1 MPGTITK
8 SGAAKPGAAPNPI
21 AIFDRPA
28 QRRHRARAIRMGAGG
43 MGGAGVAGDAG
54 FLFRDGAER
63 LLDRLADIKRP
74 FTRALD
80 LDSRDPLVAAQ
91 LRAAGI
97 ETVVAGEA
105 ILGKTILGKTGP
117 LTVDLEALPF
127 APGSFDLVISSLAFH
142 WINDLPGTLLQLRH
156 ILKPDGLLLVN
167 LFAGETLEA
176 LRIALLEAEAEIE
189 NGASPRVAP
198 FADPRDLAGLLQRA
212 GFALPVV
219 DSDRLTVDYPD
230 AWKLMRDL
238 RAMGETNATALR
250 HRHFTRRATMLRA
263 AEIYRARFG
272 NAEGRIPAE
281 FEIATL
287 TAWAP
292 HQAQPRALRPGSATT
307 RLADALDTEEQPA
320 GDKATP

>member
-1 MPGTITK
+1 MRASYFARGP
-8 SGAAKPGAAPNPI
+8 SGCSTGWPISSAPS
-21 AIFDRPA
+21 PA
-28 QRRHRARAIRMGAGG
+28 RSTSI
-43 MGGAGVAGDAG
+43 
-54 FLFRDGAER
+54 
-63 LLDRLADIKRP
+63 
-74 FTRALD
+74 
-80 LDSRDPLVAAQ
+80 SRDPLIPEQ
-91 LRAAGI
+91 LRGAGI
-97 ETVVAGEA
+97 ETVVAGE
-105 ILGKTILGKTGP
+105 GGP
-117 LTVDLEALPF
+117 LRVDLEILPF
-127 APGSFDLVISSLAFH
+127 APASFDLVTSSLAFH

-189 NGASPRVAP
+189 NGASPRISP

-219 DSDRLTVDYPD
+219 DSDRITVDYPD

-250 HRHFTRRATMLRA
+250 HRHFTRRATLLRA
-263 AEIYRARFG
+263 ADIYRARFG
-272 NAEGRIPAE
+272 NDDGRIPAA

-292 HQAQPRALRPGSATT
+292 HEAQPRALRPGSAAT
-307 RLADALDTEEQPA
+307 RLADALGAEERPA

>member
-1 MPGTITK
+1 MAGPVPK
-8 SGAAKPGAAPNPI
+8 SSASAPNSI
-21 AIFDRPA
+21 AIFDRYA
-28 QRRHRARAIRMGAGG
+28 LRRHRARAARR
-43 MGGAGVAGDAG
+43 DADSD
-54 FLFRDGAER
+54 FLFHDGAER
-63 LLDRLADIKRP
+63 LLDRLADIKRV

-80 LDSRDPLVAAQ
+80 LDSRDSRIAER
-91 LRAAGI
+91 LRAMGI
-97 ETVVAGEA
+97 ETVVAGA
-105 ILGKTILGKTGP
+105 ITGA
-117 LTVDLEALPF
+117 LRVDPEALPF
-127 APGSFDLVISSLAFH
+127 APASFDLVTSSLAFH
-142 WINDLPGTLLQLRH
+142 WINDLPGTLLQLRR

-176 LRIALLEAEAEIE
+176 LRVAWLEAESEIE
-189 NGASPRVAP
+189 NGASPRISP

-219 DSDRLTVDYPD
+219 DSDRVTVDYPD
-230 AWKLMRDL
+230 LWKLMRDL

-250 HRHFTRRATMLRA
+250 HRHFTRRATLLRA

-272 NAEGRIPAE
+272 DKEGRIPAE

-292 HQAQPRALRPGSATT
+292 HETQPRALRPGSANA
-307 RLADALDTEEQPA
+307 RLAEALGTEERPA

>member
-1 MPGTITK
+1 MPVPPPK
-8 SGAAKPGAAPNPI
+8 SSDGAPNPI

-28 QRRHRARAIRMGAGG
+28 LRRHRARAAGR
-43 MGGAGVAGDAG
+43 GDEAG

-74 FTRALD
+74 FARALD
-80 LDSRDPLVAAQ
+80 LDSRDPLIAER
-91 LRAAGI
+91 LRGAGI
-97 ETVVAGEA
+97 ETLVAGEP
-105 ILGKTILGKTGP
+105 IVDKGEP
-117 LTVDLEALPF
+117 LCVDPEALPF
-127 APGSFDLVISSLAFH
+127 APASFDLVTSSLAFH

-176 LRIALLEAEAEIE
+176 LRIALLEAESEVE
-189 NGASPRVAP
+189 NGASPRISP

-219 DSDRLTVDYPD
+219 DTDRITVDYPD

-250 HRHFTRRATMLRA
+250 HRHFTRRATLLRA

-272 NAEGRIPAE
+272 NEQGRIPAE

-292 HQAQPRALRPGSATT
+292 HETQPRTLRPGSAET
-307 RLADALDTEEQPA
+307 RLADALGTQERPA

>member
-1 MPGTITK
+1 MPGPTPK
-8 SGAAKPGAAPNPI
+8 SIAGAPNPM
-21 AIFDRPA
+21 AIFDRQA
-28 QRRHRARAIRMGAGG
+28 LRRHRARAARREA
-43 MGGAGVAGDAG
+43 DAG
-54 FLFRDGAER
+54 FLFREGAER

-74 FTRALD
+74 FARALD
-80 LDSRDPLVAAQ
+80 LDSRDPLIAER
-91 LRAAGI
+91 LRAVGS

-105 ILGKTILGKTGP
+105 GLLR
-117 LTVDLEALPF
+117 VDLESLPF
-127 APGSFDLVISSLAFH
+127 APASFDIVISSLAFH
-142 WINDLPGTLLQLRH
+142 WINDLPGTLLQLRQ

-189 NGASPRVAP
+189 NGASPRISP

-219 DSDRLTVDYPD
+219 DSDRITVDYPD

-250 HRHFTRRATMLRA
+250 HRHFTRRATLLRA

-272 NAEGRIPAE
+272 DEAGRIAAE

-292 HQAQPRALRPGSATT
+292 HEAQPRALRPGSATA
-307 RLADALDTEEQPA
+307 RLADALGTEERPA

>member
-1 MPGTITK
+1 MPGH
-8 SGAAKPGAAPNPI
+8 AAAPNPI
-21 AIFDRPA
+21 VIFDRPA
-28 QRRHRARAIRMGAGG
+28 QRRHRDRATRI
-43 MGGAGVAGDAG
+43 AGDAE
-54 FLFRDGAER
+54 FLFREGAER

-80 LDSRDPLVAAQ
+80 LDSRDPLVTQ
-91 LRAAGI
+91 HLRAAGI
-97 ETVVAGEA
+97 ETVVAGGA
-105 ILGKTILGKTGP
+105 GP
-117 LTVDLEALPF
+117 LTVDLEILPF
-127 APGSFDLVISSLAFH
+127 APASFDLVISSLAFH

-167 LFAGETLEA
+167 LFAGETLET

-189 NGASPRVAP
+189 NGASPRVSP

-219 DSDRLTVDYPD
+219 DSDRVDVDYSD

-263 AEIYRARFG
+263 AEIYRERFG
-272 NAEGRIPAE
+272 NAAGRIPAE

-292 HQAQPRALRPGSATT
+292 HETQPRALRPGSASS
-307 RLADALDTEEQPA
+307 RLADALGAKEQPA

>member
-1 MPGTITK
+1 MPGNIDK
-8 SGAAKPGAAPNPI
+8 SGAARPSAAPNPI
-21 AIFDRPA
+21 TIFDRPA
-28 QRRHRARAIRMGAGG
+28 QRRHRARATGMGAAG
-43 MGGAGVAGDAG
+43 MGDDAG
-54 FLFRDGAER
+54 FLFREGAER

-80 LDSRDPLVAAQ
+80 LDSRDPRVAEQ
-91 LRAAGI
+91 LRGAGI
-97 ETVVAGEA
+97 ETVVAGA
-105 ILGKTILGKTGP
+105 AGP

-127 APGSFDLVISSLAFH
+127 APARFDLITSSLAFH

-167 LFAGETLEA
+167 LFAGETLES
-176 LRIALLEAEAEIE
+176 LRIALLAAESEIE
-189 NGASPRVAP
+189 NGASPRISP

-219 DSDRLTVDYPD
+219 DSDRVEVDYPD

-250 HRHFTRRATMLRA
+250 HRHFTRRATLLRA
-263 AEIYRARFG
+263 AEIYRERFG
-272 NAEGRIPAE
+272 DERGRIAAE

-292 HQAQPRALRPGSATT
+292 HSKQQRPLRPGSATT
-307 RLADALDTEEQPA
+307 RLADALDTEERSA

>member
-1 MPGTITK
+1 MPAPI
-8 SGAAKPGAAPNPI
+8 AAPHPI
-21 AIFDRPA
+21 TIFDRHA
-28 QRRHRARAIRMGAGG
+28 QRRHRVRAAGIG
-43 MGGAGVAGDAG
+43 TTETSGDAG
-54 FLFRDGAER
+54 FLFREGAER

-80 LDSRDPLVAAQ
+80 LDSRDPLVAEH
-91 LRAAGI
+91 LRRAGI

-105 ILGKTILGKTGP
+105 GP
-117 LTVDLEALPF
+117 VTVDLEALPF
-127 APGSFDLVISSLAFH
+127 APGSFDLVTSSLAFH
-142 WINDLPGTLLQLRH
+142 WVNDLPGTLLQLRH

-167 LFAGETLEA
+167 LFAGETLDA
-176 LRIALLEAEAEIE
+176 LRIALLEAEVEIE
-189 NGASPRVAP
+189 NGASPRISP

-219 DSDRLTVDYPD
+219 DSDRVDVDYPN

-263 AEIYRARFG
+263 AEIYRERFG
-272 NAEGRIPAE
+272 NDEGRIPAE

-292 HQAQPRALRPGSATT
+292 HPTQQRALRPGSAAQ
-307 RLADALDTEEQPA
+307 RLADALQTDERSA

>member
-1 MPGTITK
+1 MPGPTPK
-8 SGAAKPGAAPNPI
+8 SSPSAPNPI
-21 AIFDRPA
+21 AIFDRQA
-28 QRRHRARAIRMGAGG
+28 LRRHRARAAARDGE
-43 MGGAGVAGDAG
+43 AG
-54 FLFRDGAER
+54 FLFREGAER

-74 FTRALD
+74 FARALD
-80 LDSRDPLVAAQ
+80 LDSRDPLIAAR
-91 LRAAGI
+91 LRGAGI
-97 ETVVAGEA
+97 ETMVAGEPIA
-105 ILGKTILGKTGP
+105 AKGGP
-117 LTVDLEALPF
+117 LGVDPEALPF
-127 APGSFDLVISSLAFH
+127 APASFDLVTSSLAFH

-156 ILKPDGLLLVN
+156 VLKADGLLLVN

-176 LRIALLEAEAEIE
+176 LRTALLEAESEIE
-189 NGASPRVAP
+189 NGASPRISP
-198 FADPRDLAGLLQRA
+198 FADPRDLAALLQRA

-219 DSDRLTVDYPD
+219 DTDRIVVDYPD

-272 NAEGRIPAE
+272 DERGRIPAE

-292 HQAQPRALRPGSATT
+292 HETQPRALRPGSAQT
-307 RLADALDTEEQPA
+307 RLADALGTEERPA

>member
-1 MPGTITK
+1 M
-8 SGAAKPGAAPNPI
+8 PI
-21 AIFDRPA
+21 ATPDRITVFDRPA
-28 QRRHRARAIRMGAGG
+28 LRARRDRASPGTGP
-43 MGGAGVAGDAG
+43 D
-54 FLFRDGAER
+54 FLFAEATER

-80 LDSRDPLVAAQ
+80 LDSRDPLIAEQ
-91 LRAAGI
+91 LRDAGI
-97 ETVVAGEA
+97 ETVVAGE
-105 ILGKTILGKTGP
+105 GGP
-117 LTVDLEALPF
+117 LRLDLEILPF
-127 APGSFDLVISSLAFH
+127 APASFDLVTSSLAFH

-189 NGASPRVAP
+189 NGASPRVSP

-219 DSDRLTVDYPD
+219 DSDRITVDYPD

-250 HRHFTRRATMLRA
+250 HRHFTRRATLLRTA
-263 AEIYRARFG
+263 DIYRARFG
-272 NAEGRIPAE
+272 NDDGRIPAA

-292 HQAQPRALRPGSATT
+292 HEAQPRALRPGSAAT
-307 RLADALDTEEQPA
+307 RLADALGVEERPA

>member
-1 MPGTITK
+1 MP
-8 SGAAKPGAAPNPI
+8 APFAAPHPI
-21 AIFDRPA
+21 TIFDRQA
-28 QRRHRARAIRMGAGG
+28 QRRHRARATGRGIGDI
-43 MGGAGVAGDAG
+43 AGDAG
-54 FLFRDGAER
+54 FLFREGAER

-80 LDSRDPLVAAQ
+80 LDSRHPLVADQ

-105 ILGKTILGKTGP
+105 GP
-117 LTVDLEALPF
+117 VTVDLEALPF
-127 APGSFDLVISSLAFH
+127 APGSFDLVTSSLAFH
-142 WINDLPGTLLQLRH
+142 WVNDLPGTLLQLRH
-156 ILKPDGLLLVN
+156 TLKPDGLLLIN
-167 LFAGETLEA
+167 LFAGETLDA

-189 NGASPRVAP
+189 NGASPRISP

-219 DSDRLTVDYPD
+219 DSDRVDVDYPD

-250 HRHFTRRATMLRA
+250 HRHFSRRATMLRA
-263 AEIYRARFG
+263 AEIYRERFG
-272 NAEGRIPAE
+272 NEEGRIPAE

-292 HQAQPRALRPGSATT
+292 HPTQQRALRPGSATT
-307 RLADALDTEEQPA
+307 RLADALGAEEQPA

>member
-1 MPGTITK
+1 MAGPAPQP
-8 SGAAKPGAAPNPI
+8 SVRAPNPI
-21 AIFDRPA
+21 AIFDRQA
-28 QRRHRARAIRMGAGG
+28 VRRHRDRAARR
-43 MGGAGVAGDAG
+43 DADSG
-54 FLFRDGAER
+54 FLFREGAER
-63 LLDRLADIKRP
+63 LLDRLADIKRG
-74 FTRALD
+74 FVRALD
-80 LDSRDPLVAAQ
+80 LESRDSLIAEN
-91 LRAAGI
+91 LRARGI
-97 ETVVAGEA
+97 ETVVAGA
-105 ILGKTILGKTGP
+105 AGP
-117 LTVDLEALPF
+117 LIVDLEALPF
-127 APGSFDLVISSLAFH
+127 APASFDLVASSLAFH

-167 LFAGETLEA
+167 LFAGATLEA
-176 LRIALLEAEAEIE
+176 LRVALLEAESEIE
-189 NGASPRVAP
+189 NGASPRVSP

-219 DSDRLTVDYPD
+219 DADRVTADYPD

-250 HRHFTRRATMLRA
+250 HRHFTRRATLLRA

-272 NAEGRIPAE
+272 DAAGRIPAE

-292 HQAQPRALRPGSATT
+292 HPTQPRALRPGSAAA
-307 RLADALDTEEQPA
+307 RLADALGTEEQPA

>member
-1 MPGTITK
+1 MADPAPK
-8 SGAAKPGAAPNPI
+8 SSASAPNPI
-21 AIFDRPA
+21 AIFDRHA
-28 QRRHRARAIRMGAGG
+28 LRRHRARA
-43 MGGAGVAGDAG
+43 VALDVYAG
-54 FLFRDGAER
+54 FLFHEGAER
-63 LLDRLADIKRP
+63 LLDRLSDIKRP

-80 LDSRDPLVAAQ
+80 LDSRDLLIAER
-91 LRAAGI
+91 LRATGI
-97 ETVVAGEA
+97 ETTVAGEN
-105 ILGKTILGKTGP
+105 GP

-127 APGSFDLVISSLAFH
+127 APASFDLVTSSLAFH
-142 WINDLPGTLLQLRH
+142 WINDLPGALLQLRH
-156 ILKPDGLLLVN
+156 ILKPDWLLLIN

-176 LRIALLEAEAEIE
+176 LRVALLEAESEVE
-189 NGASPRVAP
+189 NGASPRISP

-219 DSDRLTVDYPD
+219 DSDRITVDYPD

-250 HRHFTRRATMLRA
+250 HRHFTRRATLLRTA
-263 AEIYRARFG
+263 DIYRARFG
-272 NAEGRIPAE
+272 NDDGRIPAA

-292 HQAQPRALRPGSATT
+292 HEAQPRALRPGSAAT
-307 RLADALDTEEQPA
+307 RLADALGTEEHPA

>member
-1 MPGTITK
+1 MPGPIAIP
-8 SGAAKPGAAPNPI
+8 SAAAPHPI
-21 AIFDRPA
+21 AIFDRDA
-28 QRRHRARAIRMGAGG
+28 LRRHRARAARR
-43 MGGAGVAGDAG
+43 DADSG
-54 FLFRDGAER
+54 FLFREGAER
-63 LLDRLADIKRP
+63 LLDGLADIKRG
-74 FTRALD
+74 FVCALD
-80 LDSRDPLVAAQ
+80 LDSRDPLIAER

-97 ETVVAGEA
+97 DTVVAGED
-105 ILGKTILGKTGP
+105 GP

-127 APGSFDLVISSLAFH
+127 APASFDLVTSSLAFH

-176 LRIALLEAEAEIE
+176 LRVALIEAESEVE
-189 NGASPRVAP
+189 NGASPRISP

-219 DSDRLTVDYPD
+219 DSDRVTVDYPNV
-230 AWKLMRDL
+230 WRLMRDL

-250 HRHFTRRATMLRA
+250 HRHFTRRATLLRA

-272 NAEGRIPAE
+272 DEAGRIPAE

-292 HQAQPRALRPGSATT
+292 HQTQPRALRPGSAEA
-307 RLADALDTEEQPA
+307 RLAEALGTAERPA
-320 GDKATP
+320 GDKAAP